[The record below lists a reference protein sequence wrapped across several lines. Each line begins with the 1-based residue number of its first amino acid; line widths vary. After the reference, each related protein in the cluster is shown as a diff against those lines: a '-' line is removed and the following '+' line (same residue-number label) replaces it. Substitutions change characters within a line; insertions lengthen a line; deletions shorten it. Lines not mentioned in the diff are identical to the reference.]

1 MELNS
6 IDISLAESGVEM
18 TVLDADYNKTDATIT
33 LLGVLSNK
41 ARAVMMEAMRAKKED
56 DGENLLAELT
66 IGWKN
71 ITLDGKE
78 IPFSKE
84 KAKELYK
91 EILDDYENGLYS
103 KSSAMFLDEIL
114 MRQGSISPAVIA
126 EKYKDSE
133 EMQQK
138 ALMQELMIDKRD
150 KKYENILKTQAIY
163 KKISRTISA

>member
-18 TVLDADYNKTDATIT
+18 TVLDADFNKTDATIT

-41 ARAVMMEAMRAKKED
+41 ARIVMMEAMRAKKED

-84 KAKELYK
+84 KAKELY
-91 EILDDYENGLYS
+91 S
-103 KSSAMFLDEIL
+103 KYPLLKRQVDTFVIDNKNFL
-114 MRQGSISPAVIA
+114 
-126 EKYKDSE
+126 
-133 EMQQK
+133 
-138 ALMQELMIDKRD
+138 
-150 KKYENILKTQAIY
+150 KK
-163 KKISRTISA
+163 